1 MFGSKQTMKSIRY
14 ARYGGPEVLE
24 FVESEIPHPRGG
36 EVVVD
41 VLASSVNH
49 IEAFVRQGHLA
60 ETLPLKLPTGQGS
73 DFAGLIRE
81 VGAGVTGWKRGDEII
96 GHAVRGAHSTQVV
109 VPATSIVR
117 KPKRVDWE
125 EAGGL
130 YLAGL
135 TALDTL
141 DGLHLSKGDTL
152 VISAAAG
159 GVGNIEAQLAAFAG
173 VRVIGTCGER
183 NRDFLREQGITPIVY
198 GEGMAERIRKAA
210 PGGVTAFIDNF
221 GQDGQQLAYE
231 LGVEPHLY
239 RSSEDRK
246 RIELAALDPDD
257 EFAAHATSQLQ
268 RLAEFTSDHALHV
281 VVSAFYPFDLIIDAF
296 EDLERLHARGKIIV
310 GMRPAN
316 PDRIIKQRDLHEA
329 RP

>member
-1 MFGSKQTMKSIRY
+1 MFGSKQTMKSLRY
-14 ARYGGPEVLE
+14 SRYGGPDVLE
-24 FVESEIPHPRGG
+24 FVESEIPKPRWG

-41 VLASSVNH
+41 VLASGINH
-49 IEAFVRQGHLA
+49 IEAFVREGHLA
-60 ETLPLKLPTGQGS
+60 ETVPIELPAGQGS
-73 DFAGLIRE
+73 DFAGLVRE
-81 VGAGVTGWKRGDEII
+81 VGTGVEGWKRGDEVI
-96 GHAVRGAHSTQVV
+96 GHAVRGAHATHVV
-109 VPATSIVR
+109 VPATSLVR
-117 KPKRVDWE
+117 KPKRVNWE

-141 DGLHLSKGDTL
+141 DGLRLGQGDTL

-159 GVGNIEAQLAAFAG
+159 GVGNIEAQLAKFAG

-183 NRDFLREQGITPIVY
+183 NHDFLREQGVKPVVY
-198 GEGMAERIRKAA
+198 GEGMADRIRKIA

-221 GQDGQQLAYE
+221 GQDGQQLAFE
-231 LGVEPHLY
+231 LGVPPQKY

-246 RIELAALDPDD
+246 AIELAAIAPDE
-257 EFAAHATSQLQ
+257 EFAAHATKQLQ
-268 RLAEFTSDHALHV
+268 RLAEFTADHALHV

-296 EDLERLHARGKIIV
+296 EDLDRLHARGKIIV

-316 PDRIIKQRDLHEA
+316 PDRIIKQRDMHDA

>member
-1 MFGSKQTMKSIRY
+1 MFGSKQTMKSLRY
-14 ARYGGPEVLE
+14 SRYGGPDVLE
-24 FVESEIPHPRGG
+24 FVESEIPKPRWG

-41 VLASSVNH
+41 VLASGINH
-49 IEAFVRQGHLA
+49 IEAFVREGYLA
-60 ETLPLKLPTGQGS
+60 ETVPIELPAGQGS
-73 DFAGLIRE
+73 DFAGLVRE
-81 VGAGVTGWKRGDEII
+81 VGTGVEGWKRGDEVI
-96 GHAVRGAHSTQVV
+96 GHAVRGAHATHVV
-109 VPATSIVR
+109 VPATSLVR
-117 KPKRVDWE
+117 KPKRVNWE

-141 DGLHLSKGDTL
+141 DGLRLGQGDTL

-159 GVGNIEAQLAAFAG
+159 GVGNIEAQLAKFAG

-183 NRDFLREQGITPIVY
+183 NHDFLREQGVKPVVY
-198 GEGMAERIRKAA
+198 GEGMADRIRKIA

-221 GQDGQQLAYE
+221 GQDGQQLAFE
-231 LGVEPHLY
+231 LGVPPQKY

-246 RIELAALDPDD
+246 AIELAAIAPDE
-257 EFAAHATSQLQ
+257 EFAAHATKQLQ
-268 RLAEFTSDHALHV
+268 RLAEFTADHALHV

-296 EDLERLHARGKIIV
+296 EDLDRMHARGKIIV

-316 PDRIIKQRDLHEA
+316 PDRIIKQRDMHDA

>member
-1 MFGSKQTMKSIRY
+1 MFGSKQTMKSLRY
-14 ARYGGPEVLE
+14 SRYGGPDVLE
-24 FVESEIPHPRGG
+24 FVESEIPKPRWG

-41 VLASSVNH
+41 VLASGINH
-49 IEAFVRQGHLA
+49 IEAFVREGHLA
-60 ETLPLKLPTGQGS
+60 ETVPIELPAGQGS
-73 DFAGLIRE
+73 DFAGLVRE
-81 VGAGVTGWKRGDEII
+81 VGTGVEGWKRGDEVI
-96 GHAVRGAHSTQVV
+96 GHAVRGAHATHVV
-109 VPATSIVR
+109 VPATSLVR
-117 KPKRVDWE
+117 KPKRVNWE

-141 DGLHLSKGDTL
+141 DGLRLGQGDTL

-159 GVGNIEAQLAAFAG
+159 GVGNIEAQLAKFAG

-183 NRDFLREQGITPIVY
+183 NHDFLREQGVKPVVY
-198 GEGMAERIRKAA
+198 GEGMADRIRKIA

-221 GQDGQQLAYE
+221 GQDGQQLAFE
-231 LGVEPHLY
+231 LGVPPQKY

-246 RIELAALDPDD
+246 AIERAAIAPDE
-257 EFAAHATSQLQ
+257 EFAAHATKQLQ
-268 RLAEFTSDHALHV
+268 RLAEFTADHALHV

-296 EDLERLHARGKIIV
+296 EDLDRLHARGKIIV

-316 PDRIIKQRDLHEA
+316 PDRIIKQRDMHDA

>member
-1 MFGSKQTMKSIRY
+1 MFGSKQTMKSLRY
-14 ARYGGPEVLE
+14 SRYGGPDVLE
-24 FVESEIPHPRGG
+24 FVESEIPKPRWG

-41 VLASSVNH
+41 VLASGINH
-49 IEAFVRQGHLA
+49 IEAFVREGHLA
-60 ETLPLKLPTGQGS
+60 ETVPIELPAGQGS
-73 DFAGLIRE
+73 DFAGLVRE
-81 VGAGVTGWKRGDEII
+81 VGTGVEGWKRGDEVI
-96 GHAVRGAHSTQVV
+96 GHAVRGAHATHVV
-109 VPATSIVR
+109 VPATSLVR
-117 KPKRVDWE
+117 KPKRVNWE

-141 DGLHLSKGDTL
+141 DGLRLGQGDTL

-159 GVGNIEAQLAAFAG
+159 GVGNIEAQLAKFAG

-183 NRDFLREQGITPIVY
+183 NHDFLREQGVKPVVY
-198 GEGMAERIRKAA
+198 GEGMADRIRKIA

-221 GQDGQQLAYE
+221 GQDGQQLAFE
-231 LGVEPHLY
+231 LGVPPEKY

-246 RIELAALDPDD
+246 AIELAAIAPDE
-257 EFAAHATSQLQ
+257 EFAAHATKQLQ
-268 RLAEFTSDHALHV
+268 RLAEFTADHALHV

-296 EDLERLHARGKIIV
+296 EDLDRLHARGKIIV

-316 PDRIIKQRDLHEA
+316 PDRIIKQRDMHDA

>member
-1 MFGSKQTMKSIRY
+1 MFGSKQTMKSLRY
-14 ARYGGPEVLE
+14 SRYGGPDVLE
-24 FVESEIPHPRGG
+24 FVESEIPKPRWG

-41 VLASSVNH
+41 VLASGINH
-49 IEAFVRQGHLA
+49 IEAFVREGHLA
-60 ETLPLKLPTGQGS
+60 ETVPIELPAGQGS
-73 DFAGLIRE
+73 DFAGLVRE
-81 VGAGVTGWKRGDEII
+81 VGTGVEGWKRGDEVI
-96 GHAVRGAHSTQVV
+96 GHAVRGAHATHVV
-109 VPATSIVR
+109 VPATSLVR
-117 KPKRVDWE
+117 KPKRVNWE

-141 DGLHLSKGDTL
+141 DGLRLGQGDTL

-159 GVGNIEAQLAAFAG
+159 GVGNIEAQLAKFAG

-183 NRDFLREQGITPIVY
+183 NHDFLREQGVTPVVY
-198 GEGMAERIRKAA
+198 GEGMADRIRKIA

-221 GQDGQQLAYE
+221 GQDGQQLAFE
-231 LGVEPHLY
+231 LGVPPQKY

-246 RIELAALDPDD
+246 AIELAAIAPDE
-257 EFAAHATSQLQ
+257 EFAAHATKQLQ
-268 RLAEFTSDHALHV
+268 RLAEFTADHALHV

-296 EDLERLHARGKIIV
+296 EDLDRMHARGKIIV

-316 PDRIIKQRDLHEA
+316 PERIIKQRDMHDA

>member
-1 MFGSKQTMKSIRY
+1 MFGSKQTTRSLRY
-14 ARYGGPEVLE
+14 ARYGGPDVLE
-24 FVESEIPHPRGG
+24 FIESEMPHPRWG

-41 VLASSVNH
+41 VLASGINH
-49 IEAFVRQGHLA
+49 IEAFVREGHLA
-60 ETLPLKLPTGQGS
+60 ETVPIELPTGQGS
-73 DFAGLIRE
+73 DFAGLVRE
-81 VGAGVTGWKRGDEII
+81 VGTGVEGWKRGDEVI
-96 GHAVRGAHSTQVV
+96 GHAVRGAHATQVV
-109 VPATSIVR
+109 VPASSLVR
-117 KPKRVDWE
+117 KPKRVSWE

-141 DGLHLSKGDTL
+141 DGLHLKQGDTL

-159 GVGNIEAQLAAFAG
+159 GVGNIEAQLAKFAG

-183 NRDFLREQGITPIVY
+183 NHDFLREQGVKPVVY
-198 GEGMAERIRKAA
+198 GEGMADRIRKLA
-210 PGGVTAFIDNF
+210 PEGVTAFIDNF
-221 GQDGQQLAYE
+221 GQDGQELAFE
-231 LGVEPHLY
+231 LGVPPEKY

-246 RIELAALDPDD
+246 AIELAALEPDE
-257 EFAAHATSQLQ
+257 EFSAHATKQLQ
-268 RLAEFTSDHALHV
+268 RLAEYAADHALRV

-316 PDRIIKQRDLHEA
+316 PERIVKQRDLHDA